1 MGRISELAKRFPK
14 FVGVNAIGTII
25 DTAVLWLFSHFVFD
39 GYVGEYVISPVISFE
54 CAVMSNYLFSYFG
67 VWRERRSAGSFVLKY
82 IMYNISSSL
91 VFTMKLGV
99 ILLLERLFGWNV
111 VICNLAALCLSGL
124 INFSLS
130 EWVIF
135 KKKQV

>member
-1 MGRISELAKRFPK
+1 MERISELAKRFPK

-135 KKKQV
+135 RKKQV

>member
-1 MGRISELAKRFPK
+1 MKRFPK

-111 VICNLAALCLSGL
+111 VICNIAALCLSGL

-135 KKKQV
+135 RKKQV

>member
-1 MGRISELAKRFPK
+1 MGRISGLAKRFPK

-135 KKKQV
+135 RKKQV

>member
-1 MGRISELAKRFPK
+1 MGRFSELARRFPK

-25 DTAVLWLFSHFVFD
+25 DTAVLWLFSHYIFD
-39 GYVGEYVISPVISFE
+39 GYVGEYVISPIISFE
-54 CAVMSNYLFSYFG
+54 CAVLSNYLFSYFG

-135 KKKQV
+135 RKKRV

>member
-1 MGRISELAKRFPK
+1 MGWISELVKRFPK

-91 VFTMKLGV
+91 VFMMKLGL

-135 KKKQV
+135 RKKQV

>member
-135 KKKQV
+135 RKKQV

>member
-1 MGRISELAKRFPK
+1 
-14 FVGVNAIGTII
+14 VGVNAIGTII

-54 CAVMSNYLFSYFG
+54 CAVMSNYMFSYFG

-135 KKKQV
+135 RKKQV

>member
-1 MGRISELAKRFPK
+1 
-14 FVGVNAIGTII
+14 VGVNAIGTII

-135 KKKQV
+135 RKKQV

>member
-1 MGRISELAKRFPK
+1 
-14 FVGVNAIGTII
+14 VGVNAIGTII

-91 VFTMKLGV
+91 VFAVKLGV

-135 KKKQV
+135 RKKQV

>member
-1 MGRISELAKRFPK
+1 MGRFSELARRFPK
-14 FVGVNAIGTII
+14 FVGINAIGTAV
-25 DTAVLWLFSHFVFD
+25 DTAVLWLFSHYIFD
-39 GYVGEYVISPVISFE
+39 GYVGEYVLSPIISFE
-54 CAVMSNYLFSYFG
+54 CAVLSNYLFSYFG
-67 VWRERRSAGSFVLKY
+67 VWRERRSAGSFFLKY

-91 VFTMKLGV
+91 VFMMKLG
-99 ILLLERLFGWNV
+99 ITLLLERMFGWNV

-135 KKKQV
+135 RKKRV

>member
-1 MGRISELAKRFPK
+1 MSELAKRFPK
-14 FVGVNAIGTII
+14 FVGVNAIGTAV
-25 DTAVLWLFSHFVFD
+25 DTAVLWVFSHFVFD
-39 GYVGEYVISPVISFE
+39 GYIGEYVISPIISFE
-54 CAVMSNYLFSYFG
+54 CAVLSNYLFSYFG
-67 VWRERRSAGSFVLKY
+67 VWRERRSAGTFFWKY

-99 ILLLERLFGWNV
+99 ILLLERIFGWNV

-130 EWVIF
+130 EWIIF
-135 KKKQV
+135 RKKRI

>member
-1 MGRISELAKRFPK
+1 MGRFSELARRFPK

-54 CAVMSNYLFSYFG
+54 CAVLSNYLFSYFG

-135 KKKQV
+135 RKKQV

>member
-14 FVGVNAIGTII
+14 FVGVNTIGTII

-135 KKKQV
+135 RKKQV

>member
-1 MGRISELAKRFPK
+1 MGRISELVKRFPK

-91 VFTMKLGV
+91 VFAMKLGV

-135 KKKQV
+135 RKKQV

>member
-14 FVGVNAIGTII
+14 FVGINAIGTII

-135 KKKQV
+135 RKKQV

>member
-91 VFTMKLGV
+91 VFTMKLGM

-135 KKKQV
+135 RKKQV

>member
-54 CAVMSNYLFSYFG
+54 CAVVSNYLFSYFG

-135 KKKQV
+135 RKKQV

>member
-1 MGRISELAKRFPK
+1 MGRISELVKRFPK
-14 FVGVNAIGTII
+14 FVGVNTIGTII

-135 KKKQV
+135 RKKQV

>member
-1 MGRISELAKRFPK
+1 MGRISELVKRFPK

-135 KKKQV
+135 RKKRV

>member
-1 MGRISELAKRFPK
+1 
-14 FVGVNAIGTII
+14 VGVNAIGTII

-54 CAVMSNYLFSYFG
+54 CAVLSNYLFSYFG

-135 KKKQV
+135 RKKQV

>member
-1 MGRISELAKRFPK
+1 MGRISELVKRFPK

-54 CAVMSNYLFSYFG
+54 CAVMNNYLFSYFG

-135 KKKQV
+135 RKKQV

>member
-1 MGRISELAKRFPK
+1 MGRISELVKRFPK

-111 VICNLAALCLSGL
+111 VICNIAALCLSGL

-135 KKKQV
+135 RKKQV

>member
-1 MGRISELAKRFPK
+1 MGQISELVKRFPK

-91 VFTMKLGV
+91 VFMMKLGI
-99 ILLLERLFGWNV
+99 ILLLERMFGWNV

-135 KKKQV
+135 RKKQV

>member
-1 MGRISELAKRFPK
+1 MGRISELVKRFPK

-91 VFTMKLGV
+91 VFMMKLGI
-99 ILLLERLFGWNV
+99 ILLLERMFGWNV

-135 KKKQV
+135 RKKQV

>member
-1 MGRISELAKRFPK
+1 MGRISELVKRFPK

-54 CAVMSNYLFSYFG
+54 CAVLSNYLFSYFG
-67 VWRERRSAGSFVLKY
+67 VWKERRSAGSFVLKY

-135 KKKQV
+135 RKKQV

>member
-1 MGRISELAKRFPK
+1 MGRISELVKRFPK
-14 FVGVNAIGTII
+14 FVGINAIGTII

-135 KKKQV
+135 RKKQV

>member
-14 FVGVNAIGTII
+14 FVGINAIGTII

-111 VICNLAALCLSGL
+111 VICNLTALCLSGL

-135 KKKQV
+135 RKKQV

>member
-1 MGRISELAKRFPK
+1 MGRISELVKRFPK

-39 GYVGEYVISPVISFE
+39 GYVGEYVISPIISFE
-54 CAVMSNYLFSYFG
+54 CAVLSNYLFSYFG

-91 VFTMKLGV
+91 VFAMKLGV
-99 ILLLERLFGWNV
+99 ILLLESLFGWNV

-135 KKKQV
+135 RKKQV

>member
-1 MGRISELAKRFPK
+1 
-14 FVGVNAIGTII
+14 
-25 DTAVLWLFSHFVFD
+25 
-39 GYVGEYVISPVISFE
+39 
-54 CAVMSNYLFSYFG
+54 
-67 VWRERRSAGSFVLKY
+67 
-82 IMYNISSSL
+82 MYNISSSL

-135 KKKQV
+135 RKKQV

>member
-1 MGRISELAKRFPK
+1 MGRISELVKRFPK

-135 KKKQV
+135 RKKQV

>member
-1 MGRISELAKRFPK
+1 MGRISELVKRFPK
-14 FVGVNAIGTII
+14 FVGVNAIGTTI

-54 CAVMSNYLFSYFG
+54 CAVLSNYLFSYFG

-135 KKKQV
+135 RKKQV

>member
-1 MGRISELAKRFPK
+1 MGRISELVKRFPK

-54 CAVMSNYLFSYFG
+54 CAVLSNYLFSYFG

-111 VICNLAALCLSGL
+111 VICNIAALCLSGL

-135 KKKQV
+135 RKKQV

>member
-1 MGRISELAKRFPK
+1 MGRISELVKRFPK

-130 EWVIF
+130 ECVIF
-135 KKKQV
+135 RKKQV

>member
-1 MGRISELAKRFPK
+1 MGRISELVKRFPK

-99 ILLLERLFGWNV
+99 ILLLEHLFGWNV

-135 KKKQV
+135 RKKQV

>member
-1 MGRISELAKRFPK
+1 MGRFSELARRFPK
-14 FVGVNAIGTII
+14 FVGVNAIGTAV
-25 DTAVLWLFSHFVFD
+25 DTAVLWLFSHYIFD
-39 GYVGEYVISPVISFE
+39 GYVGEYVLSPIISFE
-54 CAVMSNYLFSYFG
+54 CAVLSNYLFSYFG
-67 VWRERRSAGSFVLKY
+67 VWRERRSASSFFLKY

-91 VFTMKLGV
+91 VFTMKLGL
-99 ILLLERLFGWNV
+99 ILLLEQMFGWNV

-135 KKKQV
+135 RKKRV

>member
-1 MGRISELAKRFPK
+1 MGRISELVKRFPK

-54 CAVMSNYLFSYFG
+54 CAVVSNYLFSYFG

-111 VICNLAALCLSGL
+111 VICNLTALCLSGL

-135 KKKQV
+135 RKKQV

>member
-25 DTAVLWLFSHFVFD
+25 DIAVLWLFSHFVFD

-54 CAVMSNYLFSYFG
+54 CAVVSNYLFSYFG

-135 KKKQV
+135 RKKQV

>member
-91 VFTMKLGV
+91 VFAMKLGV

-135 KKKQV
+135 RKKQV